1 MPHQSEALDGATGDR
16 LSMMEPSKN
25 PTATNPWRDLP
36 LEPPYALASD
46 RLILERFN
54 QKARP
59 DHQIHLDLLPEPF
72 LGSPDA
78 PVVLL
83 SLNPGFAPEDR
94 IPHGDPTFQALS
106 RAQLSHA
113 PSPYPFLLLNPA
125 VEAPGRGWWEKKL
138 VRLLETCGR
147 ERVARGVLCVEY
159 FPYHSRRFAHAR
171 IRVPSQ
177 EYSFHLVRAALR
189 REAAIV
195 LMRAERPWL
204 DAIPEL
210 VAYPRL
216 YRLRNRQNVIL
227 SAANCPEGYA
237 SLVAALSR

>member
-46 RLILERFN
+46 RLVLERFN

-72 LGSPDA
+72 LGAPDA

-138 VRLLETCGR
+138 ARLLETCGR
-147 ERVARGVLCVEY
+147 ERVARHEGRDNRHEV
-159 FPYHSRRFAHAR
+159 
-171 IRVPSQ
+171 
-177 EYSFHLVRAALR
+177 LVRVFDHIVPR
-189 REAAIV
+189 VFEA
-195 LMRAERPWL
+195 MHFRAGI
-204 DAIPEL
+204 D
-210 VAYPRL
+210 RL
-216 YRLRNRQNVIL
+216 KM
-227 SAANCPEGYA
+227 P
-237 SLVAALSR
+237 